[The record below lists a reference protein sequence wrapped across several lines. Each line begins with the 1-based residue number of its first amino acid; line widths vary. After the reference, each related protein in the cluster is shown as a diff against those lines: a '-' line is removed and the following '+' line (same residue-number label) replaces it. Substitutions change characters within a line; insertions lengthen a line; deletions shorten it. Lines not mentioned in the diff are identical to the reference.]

1 VTARREVP
9 FTGDTLGWVH
19 SEIADIK
26 SKLALVQQGT
36 DQGRA
41 IAADAFERAN
51 ALRTRLDQLEAQF
64 PHLVHLQDELRLVR
78 EQLARAHDDINSL
91 RTSREEFERRLFAES
106 ERARQ
111 DKNDYVKQLG
121 EVQRQV
127 DSWQERV
134 GGYEELNRRNLE
146 ALSQVQMKLD
156 AIENEQ
162 AAAEMRHAR
171 AQTTIS
177 RLDQDVTR
185 LSSALPGLQREDEV
199 HKERANSLAEMIHR
213 LEDQLDVLRTQMG
226 RVDRIDDRLELVQAE
241 RSRHGERLT
250 EMTLEMD
257 NLKEATADLS
267 ERISLLDVRIQGF
280 QEEMR
285 AMNERIM
292 SFRDEFVAYLRAVVD
307 LETDFRKRRIAAIE
321 KETRELRAK
330 GLSLGEE

>member
-213 LEDQLDVLRTQMG
+213 LEDQMDVLRTQMG

-292 SFRDEFVAYLRAVVD
+292 GFRDEFVAYLRAVVD
-307 LETDFRKRRIAAIE
+307 LETDFRKRRIAAME

>member
-26 SKLALVQQGT
+26 SKLALTQQGT

-64 PHLVHLQDELRLVR
+64 PHLAHLQDELRLVR

-146 ALSQVQMKLD
+146 ALSQVQMKLE

-171 AQTTIS
+171 AQTMVS
-177 RLDQDVTR
+177 RLDQDVSR

-213 LEDQLDVLRTQMG
+213 LEDQMDVLRTQLG

-250 EMTLEMD
+250 ELTLEMD
-257 NLKEATADLS
+257 GLKEAASNLS
-267 ERISLLDVRIQGF
+267 ERVTLLDVRIQGF
-280 QEEMR
+280 QDDLR
-285 AMNERIM
+285 AMNERLM
-292 SFRDEFVAYLRAVVD
+292 GFRDEFVAYLRAVVD
-307 LETDFRKRRIAAIE
+307 LETEFRKRRIAEME

>member
-1 VTARREVP
+1 MTARREVP

-213 LEDQLDVLRTQMG
+213 LEDQMDVLRTQMG

-307 LETDFRKRRIAAIE
+307 LETDFRKRRIAAME